1 MVLKDEH
8 LAFTLHFSPTE
19 PSAYVTLPKPISLSV
34 PGGQAVLILESTS
47 PDVRTRYQE
56 QPLPHPPPHNARSVT
71 HEALLKPWLSLG
83 LGRTHSGWNRASA
96 PVCLPLF
103 LSGLI
108 RSTSTSGPVH
118 QRSHCVTT
126 QQVFGHP
133 ENRDKFSAV
142 DTSAL

>member
-1 MVLKDEH
+1 MVAEGR
-8 LAFTLHFSPTE
+8 TLGLYFALQSHRT
-19 PSAYVTLPKPISLSV
+19 ISLCDTAKAHKPFRPRWASRPYSRIYFSRRKNRI
-34 PGGQAVLILESTS
+34 PGTTS
-47 PDVRTRYQE
+47 AS
-56 QPLPHPPPHNARSVT
+56 PPPHNARSVT